1 MKFKHIL
8 PYLVYIALAFIIL
21 SPIFNEGVLTKS
33 DSAVHVIE
41 AEFLSD
47 LLKEEKWING
57 WYPYEFAGIPTQ
69 MYYYQIPLLLV
80 AGLHLLGIGIVL
92 AYKILVVIALF
103 LPAIVIFH
111 LLKKH
116 FGTVISFLVGL
127 TFLFQ
132 SDLLKLSLAGMW
144 ANLIAFAIFILIF
157 KKIIDYEF
165 TITKKRAYVLTL
177 LSALLLLA
185 HPFFGIALA
194 YLIILYFIF
203 ASKQQSLK
211 KTIPLFA
218 VFIGATILIV
228 LFYLFPF
235 IDTSSWLNP
244 GSGWGLG
251 DNLGKMLF
259 NLVGIFFSLKPHQT
273 AITLLSQG
281 NLLFIKE
288 GIKSII
294 QNIPMLLIDIFA
306 VIGVIFYRKEIKF
319 KKILK
324 FTLYYTL
331 ISLIIGT
338 GFWFLF
344 DFGNT
349 IPFLNGILAY
359 RFVYYARLGLFIF
372 AAYALYKIFDENI
385 KQKWL
390 QLMKIKK
397 KYVITALLLI
407 LIIGFSLG
415 TYFPPK
421 SYTQTFPQAPIYK
434 ETQEV
439 WNWLSENIQPNE
451 VRILN
456 QNFFDNIGEPSVT
469 GDSIASA
476 LASKETGL
484 FFFGSWYTTVYP
496 IEKKAKT
503 ENKYLFGEK
512 INTISDESIK
522 THMEIY
528 NLKYAIAVS
537 KELQE
542 RLEASNLFTIEKE
555 FETYKIYI
563 LKEYTPS
570 WIASEQLVEVQEFT
584 LAEQTMDFTVDN
596 PVNQQ
601 VIVKFAYHPYWKAF
615 MDGVEIPLGTN
626 EWYLMSLQLQEGI
639 HQIHLEYAPKNT
651 AVNIISLG
659 AFIGVILLLLNNKR
673 YKRKKEKGV

>member
-1 MKFKHIL
+1 MIT
-8 PYLVYIALAFIIL
+8 A
-21 SPIFNEGVLTKS
+21 T
-33 DSAVHVIE
+33 
-41 AEFLSD
+41 D
-47 LLKEEKWING
+47 LKNG
-57 WYPYEFAGIPTQ
+57 T
-69 MYYYQIPLLLV
+69 
-80 AGLHLLGIGIVL
+80 
-92 AYKILVVIALF
+92 
-103 LPAIVIFH
+103 
-111 LLKKH
+111 
-116 FGTVISFLVGL
+116 
-127 TFLFQ
+127 TFLD
-132 SDLLKLSLAGMW
+132 SDKPYKVVKYNHIKMG
-144 ANLIAFAIFILIF
+144 
-157 KKIIDYEF
+157 
-165 TITKKRAYVLTL
+165 R
-177 LSALLLLA
+177 
-185 HPFFGIALA
+185 G
-194 YLIILYFIF
+194 
-203 ASKQQSLK
+203 
-211 KTIPLFA
+211 
-218 VFIGATILIV
+218 GATVRVVARNLETGDLAELTYDAGNKIDEISTSKTRMQYLYKDDDTAFFMNPMTYEQVEINLDV
-228 LFYLFPF
+228 LGE
-235 IDTSSWLNP
+235 T
-244 GSGWGLG
+244 
-251 DNLGKMLF
+251 
-259 NLVGIFFSLKPHQT
+259 V
-273 AITLLSQG
+273 
-281 NLLFIKE
+281 LFIKE

-294 QNIPMLLIDIFA
+294 QNVPMLLIDIFA

-397 KYVITALLLI
+397 KYVITAILLI
-407 LIIGFSLG
+407 LVIGFSLG

-673 YKRKKEKGV
+673 YKRKKEKEV